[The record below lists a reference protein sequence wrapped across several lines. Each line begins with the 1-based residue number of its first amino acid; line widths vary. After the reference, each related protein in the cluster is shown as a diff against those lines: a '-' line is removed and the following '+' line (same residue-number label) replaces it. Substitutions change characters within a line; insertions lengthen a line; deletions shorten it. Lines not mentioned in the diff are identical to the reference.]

1 MYVVN
6 ESERS
11 KKALAW
17 RGKKERLHI
26 THHSLSTVRMNKKPG
41 RMKTKGAISR
51 EKQAEAQARFQMN
64 RGILARWC
72 VS

>member
-1 MYVVN
+1 
-6 ESERS
+6 
-11 KKALAW
+11 
-17 RGKKERLHI
+17 
-26 THHSLSTVRMNKKPG
+26 MNKKPG